1 MCRPLSQ
8 AMDNLF
14 ELHDWPAPLQMMDA
28 AVNYYELDDERYLR
42 LRIRVND
49 RLIKD
54 KRIDDLYASR
64 HYGQLMLYVSAFQF
78 LVNKLYDTIV
88 PFNRAKINY
97 VSNHEILRFSNRTY
111 HHFYL
116 SIIYLK
122 IGRAKLGR
130 MNFALY

>member
-1 MCRPLSQ
+1 MTFRGSELNQSIFRFTTLLLILFIAKNVSNPLSQ

-78 LVNKLYDTIV
+78 FRQLI
-88 PFNRAKINY
+88 F
-97 VSNHEILRFSNRTY
+97 
-111 HHFYL
+111 
-116 SIIYLK
+116 
-122 IGRAKLGR
+122 
-130 MNFALY
+130 